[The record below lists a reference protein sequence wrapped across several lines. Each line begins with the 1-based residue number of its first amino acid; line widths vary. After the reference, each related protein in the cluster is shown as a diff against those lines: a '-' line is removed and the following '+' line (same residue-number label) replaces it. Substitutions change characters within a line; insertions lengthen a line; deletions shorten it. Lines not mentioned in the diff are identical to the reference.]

1 MDVSYGPDERRGAGT
16 AVVMTYPGMEVVEVR
31 TVHGEAAVPYI
42 PSFLAFREMPYFA
55 RLMWRISSCPSVFMI
70 HGHGRYHPMRL
81 GSASH
86 FGVAFDVPTIGVAN
100 RPQGR
105 GMAAS
110 GGMRSEGACGGDVL
124 LEGEVVARILRDGA
138 KGIYVSVGHRISLGL
153 AEEVTRGCIR
163 DHRMPEPLFLAD
175 KISRDA
181 VRGVADEHK

>member
-1 MDVSYGPDERRGAGT
+1 MDVSYRPDGRRGAGT
-16 AVVMTYPGMEVVEVR
+16 AVVMSYPEMEVVEVR

-55 RLMWRISSCPSVFMI
+55 RLMWRVSSRPSVFMI
-70 HGHGRYHPMRL
+70 HGHGRCHPMRL

-86 FGVAFDVPTIGVAN
+86 FGVVFDVPTIGVAS
-100 RPQGR
+100 RPLGR
-105 GMAAS
+105 GEAAGSGMCGEGSGREDVLS
-110 GGMRSEGACGGDVL
+110 GGEP
-124 LEGEVVARILRDGA
+124 VARVLREGA
-138 KGIYVSVGHRISLGL
+138 KGIYVSVGHRISLDL
-153 AEEVTRGCIR
+153 AEEVTRRCLR